1 MYLIEILVDN
11 LRLNFVKIK
20 FLQKGN
26 IIYLTTPSTPFTQ
39 NKISISDKSVR
50 DNTQQCIINIKDNT
64 IKVISKI
71 YKHKVGEYIF
81 DLKEWKDT
89 YLVNPTF
96 NVSYNKRL
104 LIEKYYKMTF
114 KQNYLDVYNDS
125 LNSRLID
132 SQVMAINKAYEIYL
146 ERIKLLEYN

>member
-1 MYLIEILVDN
+1 LA
-11 LRLNFVKIK
+11 K
-20 FLQKGN
+20 QKHTN
-26 IIYLTTPSTPFTQ
+26 TPSTPSTQ

-50 DNTQQCIINIKDNT
+50 DNTQQCIINMKDNT

-71 YKHKVGEYIF
+71 YKHKIGEYIF

-146 ERIKLLEYN
+146 ERIKLLEDNL

>member
-1 MYLIEILVDN
+1 VYLIEILEAN
-11 LRLNFVKIK
+11 LRLNLTFLIK

-26 IIYLTTPSTPFTQ
+26 IIYLTTPSTQ

-50 DNTQQCIINIKDNT
+50 DNTQQCIINMKDNN

-89 YLVNPTF
+89 YGINPTF
-96 NVSYNKRL
+96 NVNYNKRL
-104 LIEKYYKMTF
+104 LIKKKYKMTF

-146 ERIKLLEYN
+146 EIVKLLEDN

>member
-1 MYLIEILVDN
+1 M
-11 LRLNFVKIK
+11 RLNLTFLIK

-26 IIYLTTPSTPFTQ
+26 IIYLTTPSTQ

-50 DNTQQCIINIKDNT
+50 DNTQQCIINMKDNN

-89 YLVNPTF
+89 YGINPTF
-96 NVSYNKRL
+96 NVNYNKRL
-104 LIEKYYKMTF
+104 LIKKKYKMTF

-146 ERIKLLEYN
+146 EIVKLLEDN

>member
-1 MYLIEILVDN
+1 VYLIEILVDN